1 MITKIIAKG
10 KRPAKSE
17 MNITNTK
24 KRLIKDMYR
33 QVRNWRAYKKS
44 WIVVSVYQ
52 IKKIMPTSTSG
63 KRQNSVTQKT

>member
-52 IKKIMPTSTSG
+52 IKKNHANLYIRKKT
-63 KRQNSVTQKT
+63 NSVTQKT